1 MPDFGYNG
9 ITHNSYFITINYG
22 FITGSCPDYPAAS
35 PLAVQTSWIFPL
47 HPPATGLALAVPSA
61 RKFFYC
67 PNFKLGVRKLRKLRF
82 RLSTFLGQLCA
93 QIAQIAVC
101 ALSLYALVFSYLPCS
116 ILCISPDCV
125 YLVSQRFILPSAI
138 PRTLACSTASCLVK
152 AVGSIWKNCR

>member
-35 PLAVQTSWIFPL
+35 PLAVQTSRSFPEPL
-47 HPPATGLALAVPSA
+47 PATGLVIAGGSA
-61 RKFFYC
+61 SKILLLSQLKVGC
-67 PNFKLGVRKLRKLRF
+67 AKTAKTAIS
-82 RLSTFLGQLCA
+82 LSTFLGQLC
-93 QIAQIAVC
+93 AQIAVC

-125 YLVSQRFILPSAI
+125 YLVSQRFIVPSAI
-138 PRTLACSTASCLVK
+138 PRTLACSTASCLLK

>member
-9 ITHNSYFITINYG
+9 ITHNSYFIPTNYG
-22 FITGSCPDYPAAS
+22 FITGSYAYNPAPS
-35 PLAVQTSWIFPL
+35 
-47 HPPATGLALAVPSA
+47 PPATGLALAVPSA

-67 PNFKLGVRKLRKLRF
+67 PNLKLGVRKLRKLRF

-125 YLVSQRFILPSAI
+125 YLVSQRFIVPSAI

-152 AVGSIWKNCR
+152 AVGSIWKKCC